1 MWTPAFAGLEVSQ
14 IKRMLLSAWQ
24 DLQNPTGLHFMKPF
38 LFLIILL
45 LSVQGLRSRPQQ
57 PANPQSR
64 PILIAHRGAS
74 AYAPEHT
81 KAAYELAIKQGADY
95 VEQDLQLTKD
105 GVLICSHDAEL
116 SRTTNIEEVFP
127 DRAAVR
133 NADAKGPKKGWY
145 AIDFSL
151 AEIKRL
157 DAGSWFNRANPF
169 AARKEYAGLAVP
181 TLEEAIG
188 IVGNR
193 ARLYIEMKYV
203 PFYESM
209 GKDMVDSL
217 ARVLKSQRPEAAGLA
232 GKDGDLLPPL
242 FIQSFSKASL
252 LKLKKLAPAYPRI
265 QLLPMEDP
273 GREKQT
279 ATVTEEL
286 AREVAAYAQ
295 GAGPAKEM
303 LRTADDV
310 NTLHRAGLKIHPFT
324 FRGST
329 TASARRPL
337 TEKEKNGKSLREN
350 LLDEMQRY
358 QQMGIDGGFTDYPDL
373 WKEALANRKFL
384 ARRTRDSTF
393 PPSERNMSS
402 VVARD

>member
-1 MWTPAFAGLEVSQ
+1 
-14 IKRMLLSAWQ
+14 
-24 DLQNPTGLHFMKPF
+24 MKPF
-38 LFLIILL
+38 LLTILV
-45 LSVQGLRSRPQQ
+45 LSMHGLR
-57 PANPQSR
+57 NPSKDLIADSHSK

-81 KAAYELAIKQGADY
+81 QAAYELAIKQGADY
-95 VEQDLQLTKD
+95 VEQDLQMTKD

-116 SRTTNIEEVFP
+116 SRTTNVEEIFP
-127 DRAAVR
+127 DRSMVR

-145 AIDFSL
+145 AVDFTL
-151 AEIKRL
+151 EEIKRL

-169 AARKEYAGLAVP
+169 AARKDYASLRVP
-181 TLEEAIG
+181 TLDEAIEIIG
-188 IVGNR
+188 SR

-209 GKDMVDSL
+209 GKDMVGAL
-217 ARVLKSQRPEAAGLA
+217 ATVLKSHRLEAVAIA
-232 GKDGDLLPPL
+232 GKTTDRLPPV
-242 FIQSFSKASL
+242 FIQSFSKPSL
-252 LKLKKLAPAYPRI
+252 LKLRELAPTYPRI

-279 ATVTEEL
+279 AKVTEGL

-295 GAGPAKEM
+295 GVGPAKEM
-303 LRTADDV
+303 LLTVNDV
-310 NTLHRAGLKIHPFT
+310 NIFHRAGLKIHPFT

-350 LLDEMQRY
+350 LLDEMRHY
-358 QQMGIDGGFTDYPDL
+358 LQMGIDGGFTDYPDL
-373 WKEALANRKFL
+373 WKVTTSR
-384 ARRTRDSTF
+384 
-393 PPSERNMSS
+393 
-402 VVARD
+402 

>member
-1 MWTPAFAGLEVSQ
+1 
-14 IKRMLLSAWQ
+14 
-24 DLQNPTGLHFMKPF
+24 MKPC
-38 LFLIILL
+38 LFLMLVVSL
-45 LSVQGLRSRPQQ
+45 HGLTSGPQGP
-57 PANPQSR
+57 PVEPHPK

-81 KAAYELAIKQGADY
+81 KASYELAIKQGADY
-95 VEQDLQLTKD
+95 VEQDLQMTKD

-116 SRTTNIEEVFP
+116 SRTTNIEEIFP
-127 DRAAVR
+127 DRAVVR

-145 AIDFSL
+145 AADFTL

-157 DAGSWFNRANPF
+157 DAGSWFNQANPF
-169 AARKEYAGLAVP
+169 AAQKEYAGLAVP
-181 TLEEAIG
+181 TLEEAISIIG
-188 IVGNR
+188 KR

-209 GKDMVDSL
+209 GKDMVVAL
-217 ARVLKSQRPEAAGLA
+217 ARVLKSHRLEPAALA
-232 GKDGDLLPPL
+232 ANNADMLPSV

-252 LKLKKLAPAYPRI
+252 LKLKQLVPTYPRI

-273 GREKQT
+273 GREKET
-279 ATVTEEL
+279 AQVTEQL

-303 LRTADDV
+303 LRTVNDV
-310 NTLHRAGLKIHPFT
+310 ITFHQAGLKIHPFT

-337 TEKEKNGKSLREN
+337 AEIETNGKSLRDN
-350 LLDEMQRY
+350 LLDEMRRY

-373 WKEALANRKFL
+373 WKETTSR
-384 ARRTRDSTF
+384 
-393 PPSERNMSS
+393 
-402 VVARD
+402 

>member
-1 MWTPAFAGLEVSQ
+1 M
-14 IKRMLLSAWQ
+14 RR
-24 DLQNPTGLHFMKPF
+24 F
-38 LFLIILL
+38 LFLTILL
-45 LSVQGLRSRPQQ
+45 VSVHSLRSRPQHQ
-57 PANPQSR
+57 PANHRSK

-81 KAAYELAIKQGADY
+81 KASYELAIKQGADY
-95 VEQDLQLTKD
+95 VEQDVQMTKD
-105 GVLICSHDAEL
+105 SVLICSHDAEL

-127 DRAAVR
+127 DRAVVR

-145 AIDFSL
+145 AVDFTL

-157 DAGSWFNRANPF
+157 DAGSWFNQSNPF
-169 AARKEYAGLAVP
+169 AAQKEYAGLAVP

-188 IVGNR
+188 IIGNR

-203 PFYESM
+203 PFYESI
-209 GKDMVDSL
+209 GKDMIGALVKALGS
-217 ARVLKSQRPEAAGLA
+217 SQLEPAGAAGA
-232 GKDGDLLPPL
+232 IAHALPPV

-252 LKLKKLAPAYPRI
+252 LKLKGLAPKYPRI

-273 GREKQT
+273 GREKET
-279 ATVTEEL
+279 AKVTEQL

-310 NTLHRAGLKIHPFT
+310 NRFHQAGLKIHPFT

-337 TEKEKNGKSLREN
+337 TEIEKNGKSLRDN
-350 LLDEMQRY
+350 LLDEMRRY

-373 WKEALANRKFL
+373 WKETTSR
-384 ARRTRDSTF
+384 
-393 PPSERNMSS
+393 
-402 VVARD
+402 

>member
-1 MWTPAFAGLEVSQ
+1 M
-14 IKRMLLSAWQ
+14 MLL
-24 DLQNPTGLHFMKPF
+24 
-38 LFLIILL
+38 I
-45 LSVQGLRSRPQQ
+45 LSVQGLRSRPQEE
-57 PANPQSR
+57 PVNRHPG

-81 KAAYELAIKQGADY
+81 RASYELAIKQGADY
-95 VEQDLQLTKD
+95 VEQDLQMTKD

-116 SRTTNIEEVFP
+116 SRTTNIEEMFP
-127 DRAAVR
+127 DRAVVR
-133 NADAKGPKKGWY
+133 NADAKGPKKGFY
-145 AIDFSL
+145 AVDFTL

-157 DAGSWFNRANPF
+157 DAGSWFNQANPF

-181 TLEEAIG
+181 TLGEVIG
-188 IVGNR
+188 TIGNR

-209 GKDMVDSL
+209 GKDMVGTL
-217 ARVLKSQRPEAAGLA
+217 VKALKSSQLGLTGEGSVSKEA
-232 GKDGDLLPPL
+232 LPPV

-252 LKLKKLAPAYPRI
+252 LKLKGLAPNYPRI

-273 GREKQT
+273 GREKET
-279 ATVTEEL
+279 ANVTEQL

-303 LRTADDV
+303 LRTTDDV

-337 TEKEKNGKSLREN
+337 NEMEKNGRTLRDN
-350 LLDEMQRY
+350 LSDEMRRY

-373 WKEALANRKFL
+373 WNETKSR
-384 ARRTRDSTF
+384 
-393 PPSERNMSS
+393 
-402 VVARD
+402 